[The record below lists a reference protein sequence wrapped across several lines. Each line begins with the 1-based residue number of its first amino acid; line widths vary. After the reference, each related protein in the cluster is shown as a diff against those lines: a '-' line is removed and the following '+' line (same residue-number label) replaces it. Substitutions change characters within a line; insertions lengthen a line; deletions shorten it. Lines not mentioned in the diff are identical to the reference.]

1 MMLFPW
7 CGHATNAVA
16 RLQMSPYCSIAFH
29 PLDGMLQASP
39 YIISMFLV
47 PTHYLTSLVML
58 FYSGIWA
65 SNIHV
70 RACAVFLLRVLSVVV
85 FLRRCSCLRLNL
97 LWRVAA
103 CPFHESGQH
112 LDDVGANHGRQVP
125 HGTPRVLRLQLWAGE
140 SFVAAV
146 LPRPLPTR
154 L

>member
-1 MMLFPW
+1 
-7 CGHATNAVA
+7 
-16 RLQMSPYCSIAFH
+16 MSPYCSIAFH

-85 FLRRCSCLRLNL
+85 FLRSRCLNSSL
-97 LWRVAA
+97 RVAA
-103 CPFHESGQH
+103 CPFHEPGQH
-112 LDDVGANHGRQVP
+112 LDDVGADHGRQVP

-140 SFVAAV
+140 SFVAAA
-146 LPRPLPTR
+146 LPGPLPTR